1 MHKGCACMS
10 SGGGG
15 LTSVVAAIERLG
27 QLATA
32 GPASSDQV
40 EPSSDVCRCCHRLL
54 TCSPPPTWATCHQ
67 PPEAAPASTSA
78 ATLQPDFRN
87 YSSEVQRNKKG
98 SSEKSNYGHFSCL
111 RRDKVVGERASRLVE
126 DADSADDGIQEK
138 DKYLAKCPF
147 RCAVREEIGVSA
159 AWRGISLSVGERCLP
174 AAGAAG
180 AEKIPTSLTRSFQ
193 DVRCNDNQLSGKVCY
208 HIINIECE

>member
-1 MHKGCACMS
+1 MS
-10 SGGGG
+10 SGGGS

-32 GPASSDQV
+32 APASSDQV

-87 YSSEVQRNKKG
+87 HSSEVQRNKKG

-126 DADSADDGIQEK
+126 DVDSADDGIQEK
-138 DKYLAKCPF
+138 DIYLAKCPF

-159 AWRGISLSVGERCLP
+159 AWRGISLWGNDVSPLLVQPGPRKSPQASQDHFKMFDVMIISFLARC
-174 AAGAAG
+174 A
-180 AEKIPTSLTRSFQ
+180 IT
-193 DVRCNDNQLSGKVCY
+193 
-208 HIINIECE
+208 